1 MGINP
6 TPTSEIRYFNRMPE
20 YPVINHIMEKALE
33 EGVFPGAVL
42 LAARGEEILLHQA
55 YGCAALIPRKW
66 PLFVDTIFD
75 LASLTKPLATTLAVM
90 ALIGQGRLGL
100 DQTLKELGA
109 PFLYP
114 GKEPITIRR
123 LLAHTS
129 GFPAY
134 QPYYRQL
141 ADRPLPERKP
151 ALREMV
157 RREPLR
163 SPPGAETL
171 YSDLG
176 FIYLDWLVEMAAGQ
190 DLHRW
195 TGERCYQPLGLVN
208 MGFRPLTGSAVLHP
222 ERYAATE
229 RCPWRKKIL
238 VGEVHDE
245 NAFAVG
251 GVSGQAGLFG
261 TAGEVF
267 RLLRALKNAWNQ
279 PHLAGLFDGNLV
291 RTFWQRQSVENG
303 EGRALGFDMPSSS
316 GSSSGRFFSSQTVGH
331 LGFTGTSFWFDLERD
346 FLVILLTNRVHPT
359 RENERIKS
367 FRPTLHDRIR
377 QAFFG

>member
-1 MGINP
+1 MVDVGRSFFP
-6 TPTSEIRYFNRMPE
+6 MPDFSN
-20 YPVINHIMEKALE
+20 IDRTMNAALE

-42 LAARGEEILLHQA
+42 LVARANEILLHQA
-55 YGCAALIPRKW
+55 YGFAALIPHKR
-66 PLFVDTIFD
+66 PMLLDTIFD

-100 DQTLKELGA
+100 DQTLFELGA

-114 GKEPITIRR
+114 GKESISIRR

-129 GFPAY
+129 GLPAY
-134 QPYYRQL
+134 QTYYGQL
-141 ADRPLPERKP
+141 ANHPLPERKP

-163 SPPGAETL
+163 TIPGAETL

-176 FIYLDWLVEMAAGQ
+176 FIYLDWLVEVVAGQ

-195 TGERCYQPLGLVN
+195 TGERCYQPLGLAN
-208 MGFRPLTGSAVLHP
+208 MGFRPLTGTTVVSP

-229 RCPWRKKIL
+229 QCPWRKKIL

-245 NAFAVG
+245 NTYAVG

-267 RLLRALKNAWNQ
+267 RLLRALKNACDQ
-279 PHLAGLFDGNLV
+279 PHLDGLFNGNLV
-291 RTFWQRQSVENG
+291 RTFWQRQPVENG

-367 FRPTLHDRIR
+367 FRPSLHDRIR
-377 QAFFG
+377 QSFFD